1 MKWFSLDTNLINDDK
16 IEDLLFRHG
25 AEGYAVYI
33 HLLERISKEIDID
46 NENNGYINGLETIGR
61 IAHTLY
67 IQPEKLSM
75 ILDTCSLLQLIDKN
89 EWENGRIYI
98 PKILERKQIKEYLRS
113 QEAGKRGAEK
123 RWNDSTP
130 NSPPISTPN
139 KAPNGYLDIDKD
151 IEKDKEVGKELNIEI
166 DQHNINKE
174 KKREKE
180 IKLHSC
186 EERRSS
192 VLSDLNY
199 DVCKG
204 FMEYLREYHANR
216 LNSILRGKEDWQ
228 IYEQWLNDIRI
239 LSNKGYGEDKIL
251 KAIKFAIDDNFWR
264 EQFYSISK
272 LNKKNKNGVLYID
285 EFLHLSKEKISDKE
299 QMMEWLNDE

>member
-1 MKWFSLDTNLINDDK
+1 MPKRFTDTDKWRDEWF
-16 IEDLLFRHG
+16 
-25 AEGYAVYI
+25 
-33 HLLERISKEIDID
+33 LELSKENKLIWLYLCD
-46 NENNGYINGLETIGR
+46 NCTIGGR
-61 IAHTLY
+61 WKKSLKHLNFCCDSSIS
-67 IQPEKLSM
+67 ENKLKD
-75 ILDTCSLLQLIDKN
+75 IF
-89 EWENGRIYI
+89 NGRIIDFDAFLFI
-98 PKILERKQIKEYLRS
+98 PKFLKFQYPQGLNSNKPAIIAIRKELSEYNLS
-113 QEAGKRGAEK
+113 HIVSELFG
-123 RWNDSTP
+123 
-130 NSPPISTPN
+130 
-139 KAPNGYLDIDKD
+139 NGYLTIKDKD
-151 IEKDKEVGKELNIEI
+151 KDKDQDKDKDKDKEPV
-166 DQHNINKE
+166 INNT
-174 KKREKE
+174 
-180 IKLHSC
+180 ILL
-186 EERRSS
+186 EERRSL
-192 VLSDLNY
+192 VLSDP
-199 DVCKG
+199 DIDICKG